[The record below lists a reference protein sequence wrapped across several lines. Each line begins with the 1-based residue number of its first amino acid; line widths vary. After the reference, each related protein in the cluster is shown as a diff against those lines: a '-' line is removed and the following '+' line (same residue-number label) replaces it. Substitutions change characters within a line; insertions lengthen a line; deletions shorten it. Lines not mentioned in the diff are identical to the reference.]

1 MNWFTVIEKKGMAM
15 SMYAKKSVDE
25 VMEYVREPK
34 TVREILELVSQKK
47 TGASSIPTNA
57 ELRRY
62 LSKNYNFWYFDRI
75 TGKPKKTHNSRAN
88 LVRNAETKYWGDD
101 YDLV

>member
-1 MNWFTVIEKKGMAM
+1 MTWFSIIEKKGRAM
-15 SMYAKKSVDE
+15 SIHAKKSVDE
-25 VMEYVREPK
+25 VMEYVSEPK
-34 TVREILELVSQKK
+34 TVREILELVSLKK

-75 TGKPKKTHNSRAN
+75 TGKPKKTHNSRA
-88 LVRNAETKYWGDD
+88 ETKYWGDG